1 MRKKRIPV
9 KMLCII
15 VSLLLLLQVVG
26 CGTIMYPERRGQ
38 NQGQID
44 SGMAILDGLGLLLFI
59 IPGVVAFA
67 VDFSTGAIYYP
78 AGTKPKKVTIEKVA
92 VIHVDPAEL
101 KEKNICEIMQKN
113 AGCPVDTLSNAKV
126 YALNGVEEVGP
137 RLAEA
142 AKSEYR
148 TN

>member
-1 MRKKRIPV
+1 
-9 KMLCII
+9 MLCLVVPIF
-15 VSLLLLLQVVG
+15 LLVQVVG

-38 NQGQID
+38 NHGQID
-44 SGMAILDGLGLLLFI
+44 SGVAILDGLGLLLFI
-59 IPGVVAFA
+59 IPGVIAFA

-92 VIHVDPAEL
+92 VIHVDPTEL
-101 KEKNICEIMQKN
+101 KEKNICEVVQKN
-113 AGCPVDTLSNAKV
+113 AGCPVETLSSAKV
-126 YALNGVEEVGP
+126 YALNGVEEIGP

-142 AKSEYR
+142 EKSEYR

>member
-1 MRKKRIPV
+1 MGRKIILA
-9 KMLCII
+9 KMLCMV
-15 VSLLLLLQVVG
+15 VSILLLVQVVG

-44 SGMAILDGLGLLLFI
+44 SGVAILDGLGLLLFI

-92 VIHVDPAEL
+92 VIHVDPTEL
-101 KEKNICEIMQKN
+101 KEKTICEIVQKN
-113 AGCPVDTLSNAKV
+113 AGCPVDTLNNAKV
-126 YALNGVEEVGP
+126 FALNGVEEVGP

>member
-1 MRKKRIPV
+1 M
-9 KMLCII
+9 
-15 VSLLLLLQVVG
+15 
-26 CGTIMYPERRGQ
+26 
-38 NQGQID
+38 
-44 SGMAILDGLGLLLFI
+44 
-59 IPGVVAFA
+59 
-67 VDFSTGAIYYP
+67 DFSTGAIYYP

-101 KEKNICEIMQKN
+101 KEETICEIVQKN

-126 YALNGVEEVGP
+126 YALNGVEEIGP

-142 AKSEYR
+142 AKSEYQ